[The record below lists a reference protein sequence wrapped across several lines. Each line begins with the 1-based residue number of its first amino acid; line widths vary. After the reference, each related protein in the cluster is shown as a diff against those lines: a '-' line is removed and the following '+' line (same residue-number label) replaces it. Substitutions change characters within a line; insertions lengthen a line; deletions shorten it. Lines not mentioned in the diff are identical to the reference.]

1 MSTNSENEKYRSL
14 YVVIF
19 CLILIFSLIFTLL
32 IYYFIRHK
40 KRYYFDASGRKFIVS
55 SDDYSNII
63 YKLMEIIQFDDRE
76 LLEKK
81 VIDCSV
87 GILHIMNENNQ
98 NLLHLCAIHGSKECM
113 FYLLNFE
120 TVFNANEKDNFTN
133 TPLGYLVRYHS
144 EDSRRNREMFMMLAS
159 RSNCSEYRE
168 MFNDW
173 QLELYNSFFNKIS
186 IN

>member
-1 MSTNSENEKYRSL
+1 MNNSENEKYRSL

-19 CLILIFSLIFTLL
+19 CLILVFSIIFTLL

-40 KRYYFDASGRKFIVS
+40 KRYYFDAAGRKFIVS
-55 SDDYSNII
+55 SDDYLNII
-63 YKLMEIIQFDDRE
+63 YKLLEIIQFDEKE

-87 GILHIMNENNQ
+87 GILHIRNENNQ
-98 NLLHLCAIHGSKECM
+98 NLLHQCAIYGSRECM

-120 TVFNANEKDNFTN
+120 TILNVDDKDNFEN
-133 TPLGYLVRYHS
+133 TSLSYLIRYHS
-144 EDSRRNREMFMMLAS
+144 EDSRKNRELFVMLAC
-159 RSNCSEYRE
+159 RADCSEYLE

-173 QLELYNSFFNKIS
+173 QSEVYNGFNKVS
-186 IN
+186 FKY